1 MSRSIHDDRAT
12 SAGAVVARGS
22 LRAVIAA
29 AICIQAAQGIFDVS
43 LPLRAES
50 AGLSATAFGWTGAA
64 HAAGFLAGAFLAP
77 AALQRFGGYGV
88 LVGAC
93 ILACPLAGLGW
104 VSTELAWLL
113 ARVAAGFAFAM
124 LFAATDTAV
133 IDTADVKYRSR
144 AIGIYVMFER
154 LSMMVMPFAFAGR
167 LSSPSTITYG
177 VLCLWIAL
185 IPGRTLLRSHPPT
198 NGIGLKLWSTFGAAW
213 KLAPRAVLCAFA
225 AGALNSS
232 ALLLLPRWV
241 HNMLG
246 ESAVPIIQAA
256 AWFGALTVQLGTG
269 FLGGPKLRTHLGMWL
284 SPAAGAV
291 LLVFPLA
298 ARAGVAVTT
307 VTALIL
313 GISAF
318 SQYGLALIAM
328 GDIAARHER
337 PPPTAALVFAWGLGA
352 VAGPALC
359 SAAGLYAAPGRLFTV
374 LGLAWLSTPLVTG
387 LVRKIAARQA
397 RFTGHE
403 SSAVHRSEVVAILEP
418 LEIFGTGSAE
428 V

>member
-1 MSRSIHDDRAT
+1 MPSLPAAVSSLSLQPQSASRPHRES
-12 SAGAVVARGS
+12 
-22 LRAVIAA
+22 
-29 AICIQAAQGIFDVS
+29 FDVS

-64 HAAGFLAGAFLAP
+64 HAAGFLAGASLAP
-77 AALQRFGGYGV
+77 IALKRLGGYGV
-88 LVGAC
+88 LACAC

-104 VSTELAWLL
+104 VSSEAAWLL
-113 ARVAAGFAFAM
+113 ARVAAGIAFAM

-133 IDTADVKYRSR
+133 LDTADIEHRSR

-167 LSSPSTITYG
+167 LSSPPTLIYG

-185 IPGRTLLRSHPPT
+185 IPGRTLLRTHPAT
-198 NGIGLKLWSTFGAAW
+198 NGVGLKFWSTVGAAW
-213 KLAPRAVLCAFA
+213 KLAPRTVLCAFA

-241 HNMLG
+241 HNTLG
-246 ESAVPIIQAA
+246 ETAVPIIQAA
-256 AWFGALTVQLGTG
+256 AWFGALAVQLGAG
-269 FLGGPKLRTHLGMWL
+269 FLGRPELRTRLGLWL

-291 LLVFPLA
+291 LIAFPLA
-298 ARAGVAVTT
+298 ARSGVAVTT
-307 VTALIL
+307 VTALLL
-313 GISAF
+313 GITAF

-328 GDIAARHER
+328 GDIAAQHDG
-337 PPPTAALVFAWGLGA
+337 PAPTAALVFAWGCGA

-359 SAAGLYAAPGRLFTV
+359 SAAGLYAAPSRLFTV

-387 LVRKIAARQA
+387 LARKLTTRSAAVCRA
-397 RFTGHE
+397 RTLTE
-403 SSAVHRSEVVAILEP
+403 HRCETS
-418 LEIFGTGSAE
+418 
-428 V
+428 